1 MDYFGC
7 TCKDRK
13 PIHLFKSILM
23 NDYHSIDY
31 LLTFLDKDMY
41 NYLYNED
48 DLTPLMLASKLN
60 HYELV
65 ELLLKKDVDV
75 DVTNDEGKTALHI
88 ACAEGNDD
96 IVFLLLQNDADVN
109 LLDNDSKSPMDYA
122 IKGDYIDVV
131 SELCNYDV
139 KLNND
144 ELNNITNNEIKEYL
158 RSIFNDDNEPSQP
171 QTEPSSDSPAPSL
184 LPE

>member
-1 MDYFGC
+1 MCF
-7 TCKDRK
+7 CKRRK
-13 PIHLFKSILM
+13 PIHLFKSILN

-31 LLTFLDKDMY
+31 LLSFLDKDMY
-41 NYLYNED
+41 NHLYNED

-60 HYELV
+60 HYEIV
-65 ELLLKKDVDV
+65 ELLLKKDLDV
-75 DVTNDEGKTALHI
+75 LAINDEGKTALHI

-96 IVFLLLQNDADVN
+96 IVFLLLQNNADVN

-122 IKGDYIDVV
+122 IQGNYIDVV
-131 SELCNYDV
+131 AELCSYDV

-144 ELNNITNNEIKEYL
+144 ELNNITNNEIKEFL
-158 RSIFNDDNEPSQP
+158 KSIFNDDNEPSPP
-171 QTEPSSDSPAPSL
+171 QTEHANDSPAPSL